1 MLYVVASLRHHVRR
15 PALGVSSDAAGRALR
30 APVHTG
36 DQRFVVS
43 DELAARVLER
53 CQLVPEVSQVT
64 VDFVKR
70 VVD

>member
-1 MLYVVASLRHHVRR
+1 MPYVVASLRHHVWR

-36 DQRFVVS
+36 DQWFLVS
-43 DELAARVLER
+43 DELAASLLER
-53 CQLVPEVSQVT
+53 CQLVPEISQVA
-64 VDFVKR
+64 VDFVEC